1 MLVLAPYAKLIP
13 MACLAGILIV
23 VSYHMSGWQEFRVL
37 LKGNGSDV
45 MVLLVTFFLTV
56 FFDLVIAIQIGI
68 VLSSFVL
75 MKRMSDSTTVQLK
88 GSREEL
94 DGRSEEHTSEL
105 QSRGHLVCRLLL
117 EKKKTIT

>member
-1 MLVLAPYAKLIP
+1 
-13 MACLAGILIV
+13 
-23 VSYHMSGWQEFRVL
+23 
-37 LKGNGSDV
+37 

-75 MKRMSDSTTVQLK
+75 MERMSDSTTVELK

-94 DGRSEEHTSEL
+94 DGELDETLFEEVIPEL
-105 QSRGHLVCRLLL
+105 RKGVVLYEVRGALFVGDAQNF
-117 EKKKTIT
+117 ENTISDIKGYTVALTLRMRH

>member
-1 MLVLAPYAKLIP
+1 LVLRLLMLVLAPYAKLIP

-94 DGRSEEHTSEL
+94 DGEQIGRASC
-105 QSRGHLVCRLLL
+105 RG
-117 EKKKTIT
+117 T

>member
-1 MLVLAPYAKLIP
+1 
-13 MACLAGILIV
+13 
-23 VSYHMSGWQEFRVL
+23 
-37 LKGNGSDV
+37 

-75 MKRMSDSTTVQLK
+75 MKRMRDSTTVQLK

-94 DGRSEEHTSEL
+94 DGELDETLFEEEIRELRKGDVLYEIRGALFLGGAQTFQTTISEIKGEN
-105 QSRGHLVCRLLL
+105 
-117 EKKKTIT
+117 EKHNMRKHSIAFGIRF